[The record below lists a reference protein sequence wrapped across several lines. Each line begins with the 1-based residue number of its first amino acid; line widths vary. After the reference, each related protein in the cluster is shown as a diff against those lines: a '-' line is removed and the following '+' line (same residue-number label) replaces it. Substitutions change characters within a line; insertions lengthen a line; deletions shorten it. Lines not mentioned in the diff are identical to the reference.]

1 MGCDA
6 KTGLGMPDWTK
17 LFAAYGIEVM
27 SMDQSNLFSDEF
39 RRGMEKPGLFACI
52 VRLDPDQLYFPK
64 LTSKVLPSGQMA
76 SSALHE
82 MSPKLPEEIANHV
95 FKWIKVDN

>member
-1 MGCDA
+1 MFSA
-6 KTGLGMPDWTK
+6 KFLEGM
-17 LFAAYGIEVM
+17 
-27 SMDQSNLFSDEF
+27 S
-39 RRGMEKPGLFACI
+39 RRGPFACV

-82 MSPKLPEEIANHV
+82 MSPPLSSELAGKVFRWIPANG
-95 FKWIKVDN
+95 

>member
-1 MGCDA
+1 MA
-6 KTGLGMPDWTK
+6 
-17 LFAAYGIEVM
+17 
-27 SMDQSNLFSDEF
+27 
-39 RRGMEKPGLFACI
+39 KPGLFACI

-82 MSPKLPEEIANHV
+82 MSPKLPEEIARQV
-95 FKWIKVDN
+95 FKWIEVD